1 MTTPT
6 QSMPP
11 SITAYM
17 LNNRFEAAC
26 SNQHYW
32 VTGECKNAVNQ
43 PRDDWTF
50 DMVCRE
56 GNLEFGERLSII
68 RCRIW
73 SEKAYRINI
82 ELQRAGTTLAEA
94 LLDGMS
100 LEVYGETKIWSGSL
114 QLLITSIRP

>member
-1 MTTPT
+1 
-6 QSMPP
+6 MPP

-56 GNLEFGERLSII
+56 GNLEFGVRLSII

-73 SEKAYRINI
+73 S
-82 ELQRAGTTLAEA
+82 
-94 LLDGMS
+94 
-100 LEVYGETKIWSGSL
+100 ETKIWSGSL